1 MYISENFYFMLF
13 QQMEGQLKDVWNLDR
28 GTPMHTELKLKSC
41 QRGAQLQS
49 KCEAG
54 QGIRFWDLEMRAASL
69 VGSLSTKYKHFHFV
83 LCSQKQMFYQFLT
96 PKHRLALAPLSCVD
110 CVFAG
115 ALARSRKRS
124 PGAARS

>member
-1 MYISENFYFMLF
+1 VLKRGGIQKKEGDTPGVSENFYFMLF
-13 QQMEGQLKDVWNLDR
+13 QEMEGQLKDVWNLDR
-28 GTPMHTELKLKSC
+28 GTVMHTELKLKSC

-83 LCSQKQMFYQFLT
+83 LCSQKQMF
-96 PKHRLALAPLSCVD
+96 
-110 CVFAG
+110 
-115 ALARSRKRS
+115 
-124 PGAARS
+124 